1 MQIPNV
7 FTMDKWEIKSFLA
20 PIIVIQSMVW
30 LFLIFDYFG
39 FDIPILRPLVSFI
52 YLGLVPGI
60 LIIRMLRLHKLD
72 TIESILCTVGLSISF
87 LMFTGFATNLIYP
100 FLGIS
105 KPLSILSITMT
116 ISVLVTGLILLCYWR
131 EKNSIPVSHK
141 TISLINILNSKT
153 LFLLLLPFLS
163 ILGAFLVKNYNSNLI
178 LMFLMILIVLVI
190 LLIAYEIIPDHL
202 YPLAIFTISL
212 SLLYQNSLITD
223 YLWGFDIHA
232 EYYFSNL
239 VISNSYW
246 SSGINADY
254 NSMLS
259 IVMLGPIFSMISGIE
274 LKWVFKIIYPL
285 FYSLVP
291 LGMYY
296 IIQKQT
302 NNKIAFLSVLFL
314 ISGFTFYSEV
324 LAIAKQ
330 QIAELFYII
339 LLLLLIENRMDKMKK
354 SLLFIIFGFS
364 LTVSHYGLSY
374 IFIILLISSWVALF
388 LVENRE
394 LVNINAFFLDK
405 NTFSRNMKL
414 LYQKIKVND
423 TFSANIILLFFIFAL
438 TWYLYIS
445 GSSVFQ
451 SILNIG
457 SHVSTTFIAQFLN
470 PEFSQGLNMI
480 GSKTSS
486 PLHSL
491 TKCFHIISQ
500 IAICIGFVA
509 VILGKC
515 RLKFKKEYIAF
526 ALFCL
531 MFLVMSILVPYVAS
545 SLNVS
550 RIYHI
555 SIIVLAPF
563 AVIGFI
569 FSLKLLNKIINRS
582 WNKESFNRSLKLV
595 FLFFSIFLLLNTGFV
610 YEITQI
616 HPNSISLS
624 QNTINKQGDIHDK
637 GQLYNQINTFRQD
650 SLGAQWL
657 AQYIYK
663 KSNST
668 LIYSDQ
674 ISKQPLKEYINSTKE
689 GIPIPDY
696 SYPINVTKTGD
707 YVFLGYPNLHYG
719 VTAITPLSELGKP
732 QMNKLEFLDDYHK
745 VYPFLTKVNKIY
757 SNGGCEIYISP

>member
-7 FTMDKWEIKSFLA
+7 LIMDKWEIKSFLTL
-20 PIIVIQSMVW
+20 IIVIQSMVW
-30 LFLIFDYFG
+30 LFLILDYFG
-39 FDIPILRPLVSFI
+39 LDIPILRPLVTFI
-52 YLGLVPGI
+52 YLSVVPGI
-60 LIIRMLRLHKLD
+60 LLIRILRLHKLD
-72 TIESILCTVGLSISF
+72 TIELILCTVGLSISF

-105 KPLSILSITMT
+105 KPLSILPITLT
-116 ISVLVTGLILLCYWR
+116 ISLMVTGLIILCYWR
-131 EKNSIPVSHK
+131 ENYDIPVSNK
-141 TISLINILNSKT
+141 TISLIEVLNSKT

-178 LMFLMILIVLVI
+178 LMLLMVLIVLVI
-190 LLIAYEIIPDHL
+190 LLIAYEIIPAHL

-259 IVMLGPIFSMISGIE
+259 IVMLGPIFSMISGME
-274 LKWVFKIIYPL
+274 PKWVFKIIYPL

-296 IIQKQT
+296 IIKKQT
-302 NNKIAFLSVLFL
+302 NHKIAFLSVLFL

-339 LLLLLIENRMDKMKK
+339 LLLLLVENRMDKMKK

-374 IFIILLISSWVALF
+374 IFLILLISSWVALF

-394 LVNINAFFLDK
+394 LFNINALMDK
-405 NTFSRNMKL
+405 DTFSRNMKL
-414 LYQKIKVND
+414 LYQKMKVND
-423 TFSANIILLFFIFAL
+423 TFSTNIILLFFIFAL

-457 SHVSTTFIAQFLN
+457 SHVSTTFITQFLN
-470 PEFSQGLNMI
+470 PEFSQGLNIM

-491 TKCFHIISQ
+491 TKYFHIISQ

-569 FSLKLLNKIINRS
+569 FSLKLLNRITKRT
-582 WNKESFNRSLKLV
+582 WNKENFNRSLKLV

-663 KSNST
+663 ESNGT

-674 ISKQPLKEYINSTKE
+674 ISKQPLKEYVSSTRE

-696 SYPINVTKTGD
+696 SYPINATKTGD

-719 VTAITPLSELGKP
+719 VAAITPLSELGKP

-757 SNGGCEIYISP
+757 SNGGSEIYMSP